1 MSTQNEKKGKA
12 RKVDPRKLAVRI
24 IAWVLV
30 LMMVITALYTAIF
43 FIIEEVS
50 ASEADELNVAVG
62 LVYGSS
68 VDEAFTSTTT
78 VGYTVGTEQMAIYEK
93 TFTPLWSI
101 PDTSKVSV
109 LGDSNYAKT
118 LVNSYCRSDENVVVG
133 GYHIELDAVYADTVA
148 LTEAVNTVDTVLMET
163 SVYAIPSYINGEL
176 RIRIGQYPDAESAE
190 AALAEIALL
199 FPEQTMHTVSPSD
212 TGVTV
217 VAHKSSEILF
227 EYDCLNDSYLAL
239 EPIDGE
245 DGTPAYTATPAGNL
259 YDGVFVYKRYIS
271 TKDSIDGIQLVNVL
285 PIEDYLLG
293 VVPYEVSNSWPIET
307 LKAFAVIART
317 FTVSEIG
324 KYWSSYGF
332 NLCNTTS
339 SQVYKGIGRANDNV
353 RTAVAETAGLVL
365 TYNGTLAPVY
375 YSSSVG
381 DSTVDSRYIW
391 GQNNC
396 PWLRSVWTPWEDYRN
411 HTYGFWTTEVSP
423 ETLQNYLNGKG
434 YTSLT
439 APIASITVNETAGEN
454 SNYAYRVTVTDESG
468 NSVVITR
475 TDKVKSAFASYTY
488 SANFNVGKG
497 SATYTTYSKLLSPD
511 ELQTSYEGGFAVMT
525 SLGKLLSSFQN
536 GVEVITANGQKSF
549 LPTSSVSVITADS
562 YKNGTTASLDLNE
575 SLTDHLT
582 TATVYAEDENN
593 FIFVG
598 KGWGHGVGLSQWG
611 LHDLAEL
618 GLGYDEMLRAYC
630 GAVSFSDYKELI
642 EY

>member
-1 MSTQNEKKGKA
+1 MSTQNEKRGKT

-50 ASEADELNVAVG
+50 ASEPDELNVAVG

-68 VDEAFTSTTT
+68 VDVAFTSTTT
-78 VGYTVGTEQMAIYEK
+78 VGYTVGSEKMEMYEK
-93 TFTPLWSI
+93 TFTPLWTI
-101 PDTSKVSV
+101 PDTAKVSV
-109 LGDSNYAKT
+109 LGDRNFAKT
-118 LVNSYCRSDENVVVG
+118 IANSYYHSDENVAVG
-133 GYHIELDAVYADTVA
+133 GYHIELDAVYADSAA
-148 LTEAVNTVDTVLMET
+148 LTDAVDGVDAILMET

-176 RIRIGQYPDAESAE
+176 KIRIGQYPDAASAE
-190 AALAEIALL
+190 AALAEISLL
-199 FPEQTMHTVSPSD
+199 FPEQTMHTVAPSD

-217 VAHKSSEILF
+217 VAHKTAEILF
-227 EYDCLNDSYLAL
+227 EYDCGTDSYLAL

-245 DGTPAYTATPAGNL
+245 DGTEAYTATPAGNI

-271 TKDSIDGIQLVNVL
+271 NKDAIDGIQLVNVL

-293 VVPYEVSNSWPIET
+293 VVPYEVSNSWPLET

-317 FTVSEIG
+317 FTVSEMG

-339 SQVYKGIGRANDNV
+339 SQVYKGIGRANENV
-353 RTAVAETAGLVL
+353 KNAVSSTAGLVL
-365 TYNGTLAPVY
+365 TYNGALAPVY

-391 GQNNC
+391 GQNDC

-411 HTYGFWTTEVSP
+411 HTYGFWTKEVSP
-423 ETLQNYLNGKG
+423 EELQQYLYDKG
-434 YTSLT
+434 YTSLNS
-439 APIASITVNETAGEN
+439 PIASITVDKTAGEN
-454 SNYAYRVTVTDESG
+454 SNYAYQVTVKDESG
-468 NSVVITR
+468 NSVVIKR

-488 SANFNVGKG
+488 SANFSVGKG
-497 SATYTTYSKLLSPD
+497 SATYTTYKTLITPDQLKTSKD
-511 ELQTSYEGGFAVMT
+511 GAFAVMT
-525 SLGKLLSSFQN
+525 SLGKLFSSFSN
-536 GVEVITANGQKSF
+536 GVTVITANGQQSF
-549 LPTSSVSVITADS
+549 APTSSVSVMTAES
-562 YKNGTTASLDLNE
+562 YKNGTAAALNLEEYSTA
-575 SLTDHLT
+575 HLAT
-582 TATVYAEDENN
+582 ETVYAEDENN

-611 LHDLAEL
+611 LHDLADL
-618 GLGYDEMLRAYC
+618 GLLYDEMLRAYC
-630 GAVSFSDYKELI
+630 GSVSLTDYKEII